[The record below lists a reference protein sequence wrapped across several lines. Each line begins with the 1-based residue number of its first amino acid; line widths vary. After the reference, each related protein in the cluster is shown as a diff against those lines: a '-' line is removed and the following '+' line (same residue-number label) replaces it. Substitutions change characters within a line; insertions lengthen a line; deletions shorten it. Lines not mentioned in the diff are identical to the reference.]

1 MRQPSRKAL
10 DLLQSVEELNLI
22 PYDDTTGRAVKTW
35 RSGATIGF
43 GHLIASDEWPS
54 FENGITQEEADA
66 LFLRYLAPTVECV
79 GNEVHCP
86 LDQNE
91 LDALVL
97 LVFNIGCGAFRR
109 SSVLK
114 MLNDLP
120 GSNYP
125 TLEAAWKAFQ
135 KQDGKVKPGLFNR
148 RACEWGVWKNGI
160 YERW

>member
-1 MRQPSRKAL
+1 MRQPSQKAL

-22 PYDDTTGRAVKTW
+22 PYDDETGRVVKTW
-35 RSGATIGF
+35 CSGATIGF
-43 GHLIASDEWPS
+43 GHLISSDEWRS
-54 FENGITQEEADA
+54 FENGITREEADA
-66 LFLRYLAPTVECV
+66 LSLRDLAPTVACI

-97 LVFNIGCGAFRR
+97 LVFNIGCGAFKR

-125 TLEAAWKAFQ
+125 TLEAAWKAF
-135 KQDGKVKPGLFNR
+135 KKKDGVDNKGLINR
-148 RACEWGVWKNGI
+148 RACEWGIWETGTYKK
-160 YERW
+160 W